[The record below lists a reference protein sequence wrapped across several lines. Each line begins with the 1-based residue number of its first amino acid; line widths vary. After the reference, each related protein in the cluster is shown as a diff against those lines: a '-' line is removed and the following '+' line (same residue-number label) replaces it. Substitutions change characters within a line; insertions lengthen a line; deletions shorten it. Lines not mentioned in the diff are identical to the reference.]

1 MKMDFLAQKK
11 KKKQK
16 RANST
21 IDTFIFVLRFFKKKV
36 EKKCLRSP

>member
-11 KKKQK
+11 KKNKKKQK

-21 IDTFIFVLRFFKKKV
+21 IDTFIFVLRFFLKK
-36 EKKCLRSP
+36 

>member
-11 KKKQK
+11 KKNKKKQK

-21 IDTFIFVLRFFKKKV
+21 IDTFIFVLRFFFKK
-36 EKKCLRSP
+36 